1 MQWDQWVEQEIYS
14 QLPQKVQ
21 LEQELLLAALPSE
34 VLLNLEALEQVLAV
48 QLEVP
53 FQPLSPAL
61 TLTLLHCLRISPCR
75 TTGRVVDSFALFS

>member
-1 MQWDQWVEQEIYS
+1 MAQWDQWVEQEIYS

-48 QLEVP
+48 QLEGYLEVEH
-53 FQPLSPAL
+53 QWVVLLPLMIL
-61 TLTLLHCLRISPCR
+61 ITFLLIL
-75 TTGRVVDSFALFS
+75 LK